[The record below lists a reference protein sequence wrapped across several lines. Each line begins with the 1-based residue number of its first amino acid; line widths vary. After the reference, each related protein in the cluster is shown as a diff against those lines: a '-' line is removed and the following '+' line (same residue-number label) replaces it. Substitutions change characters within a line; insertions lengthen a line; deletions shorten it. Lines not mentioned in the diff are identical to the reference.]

1 MKLTTSVLRQII
13 KEELE
18 NVLEGDL
25 SDAGRKIDPTNP
37 MYGYV
42 ARQKRINKAN
52 KIKTYSRPDDLPFP
66 LLFLRDAFQELLYKP
81 SKKLVNYLAGLV
93 KSGKSEEE
101 IKQVLDKHSGG
112 MKEAMGEDKQPM
124 PAEMEAAIMQDLEN
138 LE

>member
-1 MKLTTSVLRQII
+1 MKLTTSQLRNII
-13 KEELE
+13 KEELN

-25 SDAGRKIDPTNP
+25 SGAGRKIDPTNP

-101 IKQVLDKHSGG
+101 IKQVLDKHSGD
-112 MKEAMGEDKQPM
+112 MKEGMGEDKPAM
-124 PAEMEAAIMQDLEN
+124 PAEMEAAIMRDLQE
-138 LE
+138 